1 MKRKTLAVSLSAI
14 LAASMLLDAEA
25 IPKVGIQRV
34 LLTMVVPAPAQLMH
48 PTQAQ
53 MLLVQVSSTMETM

>member
-1 MKRKTLAVSLSAI
+1 MKRK
-14 LAASMLLDAEA
+14 
-25 IPKVGIQRV
+25 IPKVGIQTV

>member
-14 LAASMLLDAEA
+14 LAASMLFGCGSNSKSGDT
-25 IPKVGIQRV
+25 KSSSDNGS
-34 LLTMVVPAPAQLMH
+34 AQLMH

>member
-14 LAASMLLDAEA
+14 
-25 IPKVGIQRV
+25 PKVGIQRV
-34 LLTMVVPAPAQLMH
+34 LLAMVVPAPAHLMH

-53 MLLVQVSSTMETM
+53 ILLVQVSSTMETM

>member
-14 LAASMLLDAEA
+14 LAASML
-25 IPKVGIQRV
+25 PKVGIQRV
-34 LLTMVVPAPAQLMH
+34 LLAMVVPAPAHLMH

>member
-14 LAASMLLDAEA
+14 LAASM
-25 IPKVGIQRV
+25 